1 MACAGVRL
9 NDVGQVSGG
18 RESKSPG
25 IKSLRHLPSVV
36 SVAKTIGTH
45 FMRRS
50 QFHSRS
56 RGFTLIELLVVIA
69 IIAILAGMLLP
80 ALAKSKARAQG
91 IQCMNNT
98 KQITLAWRMYVDDNR
113 DVLPYAYALSGVN
126 VNYVWVTGDMT
137 TAPGNTDPNVLRN
150 SLIGPYVGKNIA
162 IFKCPA
168 DFSTARNSQGQM
180 VPRIR
185 SVSMVNWV
193 GGDGSSI
200 PGNPGGYWGNSG
212 GNWLVYRKMSD
223 MNGHGPSR
231 TLVLLDENEKS
242 INDAFFVIDMK
253 GWNNSTQTTTGA
265 QMADFPAS
273 YHGGSAG
280 LAFADGHSEIHRW
293 QDAGTL
299 KPGGIG
305 SVQRD
310 MQYLQS
316 VGTVPK

>member
-1 MACAGVRL
+1 MHR
-9 NDVGQVSGG
+9 
-18 RESKSPG
+18 
-25 IKSLRHLPSVV
+25 I
-36 SVAKTIGTH
+36 
-45 FMRRS
+45 

-80 ALAKSKARAQG
+80 ALGKAKARAQG

-98 KQITLAWRMYVDDNR
+98 KQMTLAWRMYVEDNR
-113 DVLPYAYALSGVN
+113 DVLPYAYAPSGAN
-126 VNYVWVTGDMT
+126 APYAWVKGDMT
-137 TAPGNTDPNVLRN
+137 QAPGNTDLNIVRD
-150 SLIGPYVGKNIA
+150 SLLGPYIGKNVA
-162 IFKCPA
+162 VWKCPA
-168 DFSTARNSQGQM
+168 DLSTARGALGQTL
-180 VPRIR
+180 PRVR
-185 SVSMVNWV
+185 SVSMINWV
-193 GGDGSSI
+193 GGDGTSI

-253 GWNNSTQTTTGA
+253 GWNNSTQTTVGA
-265 QMADFPAS
+265 RMADFPAS

-293 QDAGTL
+293 EDAGTL

-305 SVQRD
+305 GVQKD
-310 MQYLQS
+310 MRYLQS
-316 VGTVPK
+316 VGTVPQ